1 MPSYATFALSVLA
14 LVLFHGTACAQN
26 GTFGLSGL
34 LYFPPEEDA
43 FLSPI
48 LAADRGALHLEA
60 RYNYEDLRT
69 GSMFVGRNFAI
80 GDELVLTATPMLG
93 LVIGQTDGIAPG
105 LELDLAWRSLE
116 LYSES
121 EYVVRLDDVD
131 EDFFYQWLE
140 ATVAPASW
148 IRFGLVTQRT
158 RTIETGL
165 DLERGLLL
173 ESTYRSLSVGV
184 DWFNPDRE
192 DDQYFVLSAGY
203 EF

>member
-1 MPSYATFALSVLA
+1 VLSYATLA
-14 LVLFHGTACAQN
+14 LGVLVVVLFTGTACAQN
-26 GTFGLSGL
+26 RALGLSGL
-34 LYFPPEEDA
+34 LYFPPEDDA
-43 FLSPI
+43 FFSPT

-69 GSMFVGRNFAI
+69 GSLFVGRNFAA
-80 GDELVLTATPMLG
+80 GDELALTATPMLG

-116 LYSES
+116 IYSES

-148 IRFGLVTQRT
+148 IRFGLVAQRT

-173 ESTYRSLSVGV
+173 EGSSRSLSVGL
-184 DWFNPDRE
+184 DWFNPDRA